1 MPRNRN
7 KYRRQSLTEVRV
19 NGQDIR
25 ISPYLAQYTAKGKGE
40 AEHVRQMTELVCVTR
55 PVPVIAD
62 QVIAFHQVK
71 RDPVATAIREKL
83 PSTNPDPSLST
94 NAAMETDTS
103 RSSRAGHQQRH
114 AEAKNGIQRWIPREQ
129 SPLQPGP
136 KQKQRHH
143 LERCSRS

>member
-7 KYRRQSLTEVRV
+7 KYCRQSLTEVRV

-55 PVPVIAD
+55 PVPEIAD
-62 QVIAFHQVK
+62 QAIALHQGK
-71 RDPVATAIREKL
+71 RDPVAAAIREKL
-83 PSTNPDPSLST
+83 PSTNLDPSLSI

-103 RSSRAGHQQRH
+103 SS
-114 AEAKNGIQRWIPREQ
+114 
-129 SPLQPGP
+129 
-136 KQKQRHH
+136 
-143 LERCSRS
+143 

>member
-40 AEHVRQMTELVCVTR
+40 AEQVRQMTELVCVTR
-55 PVPVIAD
+55 PVPEIAD
-62 QVIAFHQVK
+62 QFIALHQGK
-71 RDPVATAIREKL
+71 RDPVAAAIREKL
-83 PSTNPDPSLST
+83 PSTNSDPSLTT

-103 RSSRAGHQQRH
+103 SS
-114 AEAKNGIQRWIPREQ
+114 
-129 SPLQPGP
+129 
-136 KQKQRHH
+136 
-143 LERCSRS
+143 

>member
-25 ISPYLAQYTAKGKGE
+25 ISPYLAQYTANGKGE

-55 PVPVIAD
+55 PVPEIAD
-62 QVIAFHQVK
+62 QVIALHRGK
-71 RDPVATAIREKL
+71 RDPAAAIREKL
-83 PSTNPDPSLST
+83 PSTNSDPSLST

-103 RSSRAGHQQRH
+103 SS
-114 AEAKNGIQRWIPREQ
+114 
-129 SPLQPGP
+129 
-136 KQKQRHH
+136 
-143 LERCSRS
+143 